1 MAQEI
6 INIGTLPN
14 DGEGDPLRVAFGKI
28 NNNFSTLFAT
38 STNTLESITTGTS
51 ANQVIWETPV
61 TEFAQG
67 KFQIRSGNPSNNDSQ
82 NITISAQILNNLTQV
97 KFTGYATTFN
107 GNAVATYDMDVSG
120 GNVRILTTPLAN
132 AVIQHFIASSVSY
145 VDVNDVSLLLELD
158 GYVAGSV
165 MSTESDLNV
174 TTE

>member
-28 NNNFSTLFAT
+28 NNNFSNLFAT
-38 STNTLESITTGTS
+38 ATNTLESITSGTT

-61 TEFAQG
+61 IEFTQG
-67 KFQIRSGNPSNNDSQ
+67 KFQIRSSNPSNNDSQ

-97 KFTGYATTFN
+97 KWTGYATTFN
-107 GNAVATYDMDVSG
+107 GNAVATYDMDVSS
-120 GNVRILTTPLAN
+120 GNVRILTTPLLN
-132 AVIQHFIASSVSY
+132 TLIQHFIASSVSY

-158 GYVAGSV
+158 GYVANSV
-165 MSTESDLNV
+165 MSTESNLNI